1 MFHFKEPHAA
11 VLAGLDMVE
20 GAPEAGLPPRHIGIH
35 TGPVVFQDGDVYGR
49 TVNLASRI
57 ASHATGGQVLAS
69 EETTRRVSG
78 AGVRFESIGPVILK
92 GVAQPVELYQA
103 LRDPLGDSRS

>member
-1 MFHFKEPHAA
+1 MFHFKEPQAA

-20 GAPEAGLPPRHIGIH
+20 SAPRAELPPMHIGVH

-57 ASHATGGQVLAS
+57 ASHATAGQVLAS
-69 EETTRRVSG
+69 QETASRASG
-78 AGVRFESIGPVILK
+78 AGVRFESIGPVTLK
-92 GVAQPVELYQA
+92 GVARPVELSQA
-103 LRDPLGDSRS
+103 LRDPMRGSKG